1 MGAYQKGG
9 EKSIQFSNRSTARQ
23 MVRSEISMITCF
35 AAHHFQKARLWTP
48 SSFRVFHLWRALQE
62 ILMPSHVCRVWAS
75 LLLQCH
81 PPPLPAIPIPS
92 LCIHGTHFPVASI
105 VLSCHHRFLNH
116 MSPCST
122 TWAPNGSGSSLSAS
136 CHFAPINAITPISV
150 TQLHATE
157 SGHSIG

>member
-23 MVRSEISMITCF
+23 MVRSEISMITRF

-62 ILMPSHVCRVWAS
+62 ILMPSHVCPVWAS

-81 PPPLPAIPIPS
+81 PPSPLYPYRPYASTALI
-92 LCIHGTHFPVASI
+92 FPLRRSFCRVTIAS
-105 VLSCHHRFLNH
+105 
-116 MSPCST
+116 ST
-122 TWAPNGSGSSLSAS
+122 TCPHVPQRGRRTGAGAAFQPLAISPLLMRLHQSVLHSS
-136 CHFAPINAITPISV
+136 
-150 TQLHATE
+150 TQQKVDIA
-157 SGHSIG
+157 